1 MIEHLAVS
9 TIVLLAAM
17 LAARALPVT
26 ARTRHAIL
34 LCGLAKFAI
43 PSAIFSSIG
52 VQTVNVLPTQ
62 ALMRAIPAQ
71 TTAAAATKINWLLLA
86 WSVIATL
93 LFARWL
99 LLRTRTIAAALHSP
113 ALASPRELDALA
125 DARRTLGI
133 RTAVDLVRSPLCEAP
148 AVVRVIRP
156 VVLLPLRGCDDL
168 TDDELRALLLHEL
181 AHVARR
187 DNFIAT
193 FTSLAGALLWFHP
206 LVWLALRQLDAAREQ
221 ACDERVAESMNQ
233 TDTYLDAL
241 TKVCRAILAP
251 RTAGAAC
258 MAGANVKERMEH
270 LMRYDALKQRAW
282 SHRGIVAASLVAILA
297 TAAFAANTPASKNE
311 NLYSLRFTAAP
322 QERGVVFEVEV
333 VENASGA
340 TIKSQ
345 RVRTVWGQQG
355 SVTAQHAGRTI
366 EVTTHARRDNP
377 VELTMVVTEGSEK
390 VQHASY
396 TWTDKPNDDGAKKEG
411 FSGEPVSL
419 KLQDADIRDVMNS
432 FSQITGM
439 KIVVDDNVQGRVTL
453 DVVGMPWDEA
463 LLKAAWQ
470 VGAKA
475 VVEGK
480 TVRISK

>member
-1 MIEHLAVS
+1 MIEHLTVS
-9 TIVLLAAM
+9 TVVLLLAM
-17 LAARALPVT
+17 LAARTLPMT

-43 PSAIFSSIG
+43 PSAVFSSIG
-52 VQTVNVLPTQ
+52 VQTLNVVPTP
-62 ALMRAIPAQ
+62 ALMRALPAPA
-71 TTAAAATKINWLLLA
+71 TTAATQTNWLLIG
-86 WSVIATL
+86 WVTVATL

-99 LLRTRTIAAALHSP
+99 LLRTRTVAAALRSP
-113 ALASPRELDALA
+113 APASPRELDALA
-125 DARRTLGI
+125 AARQILGM

-156 VVLLPLRGCDDL
+156 VILLPARGCDDL

-206 LVWLALRQLDAAREQ
+206 LVWLALRQLDGAREQ
-221 ACDERVAESMNQ
+221 ACDERVAESMKQ
-233 TDTYLDAL
+233 TGTYLDAL

-251 RTAGAAC
+251 RTAGVAC

-270 LMRYDALKQRAW
+270 LMRYDTLKQRAW

-297 TAAFAANTPASKNE
+297 TAVFAANPPAPKNE
-311 NLYSLRFTAAP
+311 NLYSLRFNVAP
-322 QERGVVFEVEV
+322 QERGVFVELHV

-340 TIKSQ
+340 TVTSP
-345 RVRTVWGQQG
+345 RVRTQWGQQAF
-355 SVTAQHAGRTI
+355 VTAQHAGRVI
-366 EVTTHARRDNP
+366 EVTLLPLRDRP

-390 VQHASY
+390 VQYASY
-396 TWTDKPNDDGAKKEG
+396 TWTNKPNDDGAKKEG
-411 FSGEPVSL
+411 FSGEPISL
-419 KLQDADIRDVMNS
+419 KLKDAQIRDVMNT
-432 FSQITGM
+432 FSQMTGLN
-439 KIVVDDNVQGRVTL
+439 IVVEENVQGTVTM
-453 DVVGMPWDEA
+453 DVTGMPWDEA

-480 TVRISK
+480 TVRIAK